1 MRPLLSLLTLSFLL
15 MACGPPDA
23 DADADYADRM
33 GMEHAGETPTATAAT
48 HGADSLDVATE
59 DVVYATVDGAAV
71 TGYLARPSDAEGPLP
86 GIIVIQEWWG
96 LNDNIR
102 AMARQFAA
110 QGYTAL
116 AVDLYS
122 GQVATTRDDAMTYM
136 QAAMANE
143 ASLTENVRQAYG
155 YLTTEQQAPRVG
167 SVGWCFGGGWS
178 LRTAL
183 TLPDELDAAVIYYGQ
198 VVTDRDQLATLNVPV
213 LGLFGADDGGI
224 PVDQVRAFEST
235 LQDLGKDATVQIYEG
250 ANHAFANP
258 SGERYHAE
266 AAEDAW
272 ARTTAFFAEHLK

>member
-1 MRPLLSLLTLSFLL
+1 MRPLLALLILPLL
-15 MACGPPDA
+15 LVACSPSDA
-23 DADADYADRM
+23 DGDYADRM
-33 GMEHAGETPTATAAT
+33 ATEHADETPTATATT
-48 HGADSLDVATE
+48 HGADSLDVRTE
-59 DVVYATVDGAAV
+59 DVVYATVNGEAV
-71 TGYLARPSDAEGPLP
+71 TGYLARPTDADGPLP
-86 GIIVIQEWWG
+86 AIIVIQEWWG

-122 GQVATTRDDAMTYM
+122 GQVATTPDEAMSYM
-136 QAAMANE
+136 QAAMEEE
-143 ASLTENVRQAYG
+143 AALTENVRQAYA

-183 TLPDELDAAVIYYGQ
+183 ALPDDLDAAVIYYGQ
-198 VVTDRDQLATLNVPV
+198 VVTDRDRLATLNVPL
-213 LGLFGADDGGI
+213 LGLFGADDQGI
-224 PVDQVRAFEST
+224 PIHQVQDFEST

-258 SGERYHAE
+258 SGERYNAE